1 MVQRGRPAP
10 EFVAQLRPSGTSQE
24 ALLAELRR
32 VLASGRVRPGAQLP
46 LDGIAQAFGVS
57 RTPVRE
63 ALKTL
68 LGEGLIRHD
77 HRGGYLVHAPSRD
90 EFVELYTIRSA
101 LEQAALTIAVPL
113 AGEPERVSLRA
124 SLERQRTALAVGDVG
139 GWDAEGRAFHEAL
152 VIACGMPRLCLLIRD
167 AANSSGTARPMRRLR
182 LSRVHHLHADHE
194 ALAEAFADGAV
205 ERVVTLA
212 GEHLHRVRSWVLET
226 FDDAPRPVPR

>member
-90 EFVELYTIRSA
+90 EFVELYTIR
-101 LEQAALTIAVPL
+101 
-113 AGEPERVSLRA
+113 
-124 SLERQRTALAVGDVG
+124 
-139 GWDAEGRAFHEAL
+139 
-152 VIACGMPRLCLLIRD
+152 
-167 AANSSGTARPMRRLR
+167 
-182 LSRVHHLHADHE
+182 
-194 ALAEAFADGAV
+194 
-205 ERVVTLA
+205 
-212 GEHLHRVRSWVLET
+212 
-226 FDDAPRPVPR
+226 